1 LKPSKPKYESY
12 LYLALAISS
21 ITLGPGLMVF
31 RADEASFWEK
41 WIYVTLFIPLGLFVM
56 RLNYTREETQA
67 LANDDQEV
75 RKSLIV
81 RIRAKYLKYLW
92 FYIPIALGYAGLC
105 MWVLGRG
112 GF

>member
-1 LKPSKPKYESY
+1 
-12 LYLALAISS
+12 
-21 ITLGPGLMVF
+21 MMF
-31 RADEASFWEK
+31 RADEASFLEK
-41 WIYVTLFIPLGLFVM
+41 WIYVTLFIPLGLLVM
-56 RLNYTREETQA
+56 QLNYTREEAQA
-67 LANDDQEV
+67 LANDDQET
-75 RKSLIV
+75 RKSLII